1 MTTRAGWKLQRD
13 DIDRRVMK
21 VAWAIVA
28 LTLLIAGSS
37 LGQWV
42 QSQHPASDDTL
53 SVPVIAIPVPTP
65 CQAPEGRLYLLALEP
80 C

>member
-42 QSQHPASDDTL
+42 QSQYPAS
-53 SVPVIAIPVPTP
+53 IPVPTP